1 MNLTKY
7 SALSFLLVGV
17 LAAQTPP
24 APATGLG
31 KVTYFDSE
39 TIGNGPRPDGAVYT
53 FVDSAD
59 PSVAEIAQFG
69 YKAIDR
75 IGGQLVSEVTREL
88 AAKEPR
94 LAVSVMHL
102 KQLELPKPVP
112 GQPTITAIKRTS
124 LLIRNPANTP
134 DGADQAAL
142 NKIHK
147 QLMADESVDK
157 MLVQKIEHLMHVAL
171 DQIDASGAAEAKSRG
186 DMRRVDQLV
195 YGEHLVARATC
206 VRPAFEELQEVWI
219 RLTAVELLA
228 LIRLLVLAPG
238 GAPAA
243 SALEALVFGPRA
255 PR

>member
-24 APATGLG
+24 TPAPGLG

-39 TIGNGPRPDGAVYT
+39 TVGSGPRPDGAVYT
-53 FVDSAD
+53 FVDSAN
-59 PSVAEIAQFG
+59 PAVAEIAQFG

-94 LAVSVMHL
+94 LVVSIMHL

-112 GQPTITAIKRTS
+112 GQPSITAIKRTS
-124 LLIRNPANTP
+124 LLIRNPANAP

-157 MLVQKIEHLMHVAL
+157 MLVQKIEQPGKPVEWRVYRPIASSQSCLACHGDPKTFQPGVKEAL
-171 DQIDASGAAEAKSRG
+171 DQQYPEDKALDYAAQEWRG
-186 DMRRVDQLV
+186 VLRVS
-195 YGEHLVARATC
+195 
-206 VRPAFEELQEVWI
+206 I
-219 RLTAVELLA
+219 
-228 LIRLLVLAPG
+228 
-238 GAPAA
+238 APAA
-243 SALEALVFGPRA
+243 PAAKK
-255 PR
+255 